1 MRVVLSKGV
10 DGERVSM
17 STIDPS
23 ESSLS
28 LGRPTGAGG
37 RHLEDI
43 ASIDSHTYPPGLPSA
58 SATGSWGQTTS
69 FSAYQQ
75 SLPSRSSS
83 FGVIDWNRRST
94 GTARWERT
102 LWKKLEVGDIVLLRE
117 NEQVPADVVVLS
129 TSDPD
134 GICYLETKNLD
145 GESNLKPRKALHA
158 TSSIT
163 SEEDVEKSSF
173 VLESEP
179 PHQNL
184 YVYNGVLRY
193 TDTATGDSRKLGVT
207 INELLLRG
215 CTVRN
220 TAWII
225 GLVVFTG
232 PDTKI
237 YLNGGITPSKQS
249 KIAKETNFNVI
260 VNFFVLLILCTLSAV
275 IFGVLDGL
283 PNTSVKIYAP
293 GVDPT
298 SSAAVNSLVIFV

>member
-1 MRVVLSKGV
+1 
-10 DGERVSM
+10 M
-17 STIDPS
+17 STMDPN
-23 ESSLS
+23 ESTFS
-28 LGRPTGAGG
+28 LGKPTGAGG
-37 RHLEDI
+37 RQLEDI
-43 ASIDSHTYPPGLPSA
+43 VSIDSHTYPPGLPPA
-58 SATGSWGQTTS
+58 AEIGSWGRNRS

-75 SLPSRSSS
+75 SVRSRSSS
-83 FGVIDWNRRST
+83 GVIDWKRRIS

-117 NEQVPADVVVLS
+117 NEQVPADVIVLS

-134 GICYLETKNLD
+134 GLCYLETKNLD
-145 GESNLKPRKALHA
+145 GETNLKPRRALQP

-163 SEEDVEKSSF
+163 SEEDVERSSF
-173 VLESEP
+173 VIDSEP

-184 YVYNGVLRY
+184 YLYKGVLHY
-193 TDTATGDSRKLGVT
+193 TDPANGDSRKEGVT

-225 GLVVFTG
+225 GLVAFTG

-260 VNFFVLLILCTLSAV
+260 VNFAFLFVICTLSAV
-275 IFGVLDGL
+275 IYGVLDGES
-283 PNTSVKIYAP
+283 NTSVKIYEP

-298 SSAAVNSLVIFV
+298 SSTILNALVTFV

>member
-1 MRVVLSKGV
+1 M
-10 DGERVSM
+10 
-17 STIDPS
+17 
-23 ESSLS
+23 
-28 LGRPTGAGG
+28 
-37 RHLEDI
+37 
-43 ASIDSHTYPPGLPSA
+43 
-58 SATGSWGQTTS
+58 
-69 FSAYQQ
+69 
-75 SLPSRSSS
+75 
-83 FGVIDWNRRST
+83 
-94 GTARWERT
+94 
-102 LWKKLEVGDIVLLRE
+102 LLRE